1 MNATAAIAAG
11 IPDAFWRD
19 PVERAKHDPVA
30 FGQLYDRYA
39 GQIYRFVRARVQDDS
54 LAEDLTEEVFIN
66 ALRHIKG
73 YRDQGRPFSC
83 WLYRIAANAIASHYR
98 NQRSAVSLDDELMLP
113 AVTPDPVD
121 EVVRR
126 DHVRAVWLAVDRLP
140 TQQRAAMILKFSDDL
155 TMDDVGAMLGK
166 SPAAAKLLIYRAVQR
181 LRKELASER
190 LVDVAPRALAL
201 APDFSAS

>member
-1 MNATAAIAAG
+1 MNATAASVAG
-11 IPDAFWRD
+11 IRNAFWRD

-39 GQIYRFVRARVQDDS
+39 AKIYRFIRARVHDNS

-66 ALRHIKG
+66 ALRHING

-113 AVTPDPVD
+113 AITPDPLD
-121 EVVRR
+121 EAVRR
-126 DHVRAVWLAVDRLP
+126 DDVRAVWLAVDRLP
-140 TQQRAAMILKFSDDL
+140 PQQRAAMILKFSDDL
-155 TMDDVGAMLGK
+155 TMEDVGAMLGK

-181 LRKELASER
+181 LRRELAPEN
-190 LVDVAPRALAL
+190 LVDAVPRTLAL
-201 APDFSAS
+201 A